1 LSHCPTPT
9 ARRITR
15 RRWLVV
21 GQYGAATTDARPRSY
36 RPRPRGPASPPAP
49 TRGTLVGPRIAGRP
63 AWPDRPGSRPVR
75 CSRPGRRARGS
86 LEDTPTVH
94 ASRWRRGLERACA
107 SPFPLQQTRNP
118 LRSVGLVARRAA
130 VPAGARRTPPP
141 GLLRR
146 ERLAS
151 EHHDA
156 RAEEAHEGP
165 SQSLSTV
172 VARPQQGDP
181 EGDRHE
187 AQDRQDE
194 EGPAE
199 VTVAHG
205 SRMSPPAGSAAP
217 GSRASGSIVEA

>member
-9 ARRITR
+9 AQRITR

-86 LEDTPTVH
+86 LEDTPTGH

-107 SPFPLQQTRNP
+107 SPFPPQQTRNP

-130 VPAGARRTPPP
+130 VPAVRDV
-141 GLLRR
+141 LLRR
-146 ERLAS
+146 GYSAENALRPS
-151 EHHDA
+151 TTTPEPKKPT
-156 RAEEAHEGP
+156 RAHPRA
-165 SQSLSTV
+165 
-172 VARPQQGDP
+172 
-181 EGDRHE
+181 
-187 AQDRQDE
+187 
-194 EGPAE
+194 
-199 VTVAHG
+199 
-205 SRMSPPAGSAAP
+205 SPPSSP
-217 GSRASGSIVEA
+217 DRNRAIPKATGTRHRIARTRRGQLR